1 VTSNLDETRSEVEDR
16 SSKGRDSDTLGAEEW
31 RDRYL
36 RLAADLD
43 NEKKRLAQNYARRA
57 HETEARLIRDLLPLV
72 DNLQRALEHATS
84 GERAGGFV
92 PGVQL
97 SLKEF
102 MDTLNKHGV
111 EKIEALGQPFDPNL
125 HEAVGSTSHPGYPS
139 GTVVHVEQQGYLYND
154 RLLRPARVII
164 AA

>member
-1 VTSNLDETRSEVEDR
+1 MTSDLEETRR
-16 SSKGRDSDTLGAEEW
+16 AAAGPAAEERSGEAPDAEAW

-84 GERAGGFV
+84 GEQVGPFL

-111 EKIEALGQPFDPNL
+111 EAIDALGQPFDPAL
-125 HEAVGSTSHPGYPS
+125 HEAVGSTAHPAYPS
-139 GTVVHVEQQGYLYND
+139 GTVMHVEQQGYLYND